1 MQSEREPKEVSRL
14 FRQRFLDRRRGGQ
27 FAIPQYI
34 QTVHKNAV
42 FTASHHSSDAGE
54 VQHLEYRIR
63 YALQFRH
70 KVVFRVEAAKLGV
83 IRGLHNMIAVCF
95 CADRQ
100 IPQIL
105 QRDDTAV
112 GVYFSLHLHG
122 KQPLKGSFLHLVQR
136 RQQRGKVVQFVDAD
150 VQPVQ
155 MGREILKG
163 IVAFDLHVQDVI
175 CLKAYLVQRVP
186 QFPQ

>member
-14 FRQRFLDRRRGGQ
+14 SRQRFLDRRRGGQ

-122 KQPLKGSFLHLVQR
+122 KQSLKGNLLHLIQY
-136 RQQRGKVVQFVDAD
+136 RQQRGKVVQFVEAD

-163 IVAFDLHVQDVI
+163 IVVFDLHV
-175 CLKAYLVQRVP
+175 
-186 QFPQ
+186 

>member
-1 MQSEREPKEVSRL
+1 
-14 FRQRFLDRRRGGQ
+14 
-27 FAIPQYI
+27 
-34 QTVHKNAV
+34 
-42 FTASHHSSDAGE
+42 
-54 VQHLEYRIR
+54 
-63 YALQFRH
+63 
-70 KVVFRVEAAKLGV
+70 
-83 IRGLHNMIAVCF
+83 MIAVGF

-105 QRDDTAV
+105 QRDDAAV
-112 GVYFSLHLHG
+112 GVYFSLHLYG

-136 RQQRGKVVQFVDAD
+136 RQQCGKVVQFVEAD

-186 QFPQ
+186 QFPR

>member
-1 MQSEREPKEVSRL
+1 
-14 FRQRFLDRRRGGQ
+14 
-27 FAIPQYI
+27 
-34 QTVHKNAV
+34 
-42 FTASHHSSDAGE
+42 
-54 VQHLEYRIR
+54 
-63 YALQFRH
+63 
-70 KVVFRVEAAKLGV
+70 
-83 IRGLHNMIAVCF
+83 MIAVGL
-95 CADRQ
+95 CADSQ

-122 KQPLKGSFLHLVQR
+122 KQPLKGSFLHLVQCR
-136 RQQRGKVVQFVDAD
+136 KLCGKVVQFVEAD

-163 IVAFDLHVQDVI
+163 IVVFDLHIQDVI